1 MAGICHGL
9 GYGDNFQS
17 VLISSCVREM
27 KKFVLKIYKTSR
39 DIHDSEYLGD
49 LLVTCYSSF
58 SRNRT
63 LGNMI
68 GKGYT
73 LKSAVSEMS
82 MIAEGYYATKNAY
95 ELISDSRQQFKI
107 INSAYKIL
115 YENKSP
121 RKIIKDLTIELD

>member
-1 MAGICHGL
+1 
-9 GYGDNFQS
+9 
-17 VLISSCVREM
+17 
-27 KKFVLKIYKTSR
+27 
-39 DIHDSEYLGD
+39 
-49 LLVTCYSSF
+49 
-58 SRNRT
+58 
-63 LGNMI
+63 MI

-95 ELISDSRQQFKI
+95 ELISDSSHQFKI

-121 RKIIKDLTIELD
+121 RKIIKDLTIDLD